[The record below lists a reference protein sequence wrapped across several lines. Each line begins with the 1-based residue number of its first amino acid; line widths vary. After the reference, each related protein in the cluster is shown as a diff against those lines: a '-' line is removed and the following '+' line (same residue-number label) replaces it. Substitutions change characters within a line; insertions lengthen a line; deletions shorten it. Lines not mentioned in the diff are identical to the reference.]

1 VAKWQSGEVA
11 EWQSNRVTKWW
22 SNAATLQ
29 PFHLAT
35 LLHEPRRVWQPW
47 WVWLLALGLGV
58 SLALG
63 PAWLVIGLLGGTAV
77 FLLILR
83 QPLVGLGLAL
93 ILGPWAALESLLMGP
108 LLPGGGLLNS
118 GQLLL
123 LVTVAAWLARGL
135 RLRRI
140 VVPHTFL
147 NLPLALLLYLMLLT
161 LINSYDLF
169 TGFKELLKWV
179 QMGLIVWLVVDMVQG
194 APPKPG
200 FPSEQQGSAGGK
212 SPVSSG
218 FQWLLI
224 ALLLSGLSQALIG
237 IWQFGLW
244 TAGPEHFM
252 ILGRFYRAY
261 GTFQQP
267 NPFGGFMNLLGLL
280 AWGLLLGLLTYG
292 WLHLW
297 ARWRGQEKGRGR
309 LTAVYYLWLAFA
321 GLCAGAM
328 SLALIFSWSRGA
340 WLGFVA
346 GLAVLLLTWP
356 RRLWQGVALLALAG
370 SLLLLAVQLNLPGT
384 AVLTERVTGFAD
396 DLTLAD
402 VRGANIHD
410 ANYAVLERLA
420 HWQAGLDMARDYPW
434 LGVGIG
440 NYEPAYADYALLN
453 WPYALGHAHNYYI
466 NLLAETGIP
475 GLFGYILFWCIIIGY
490 TIGISRRLDWPWRGI
505 ALGFL
510 AAWVGLSVHHLV
522 DKLYVNNIYFHLGL
536 MWALLHL
543 LRLEAVQ
550 DWSTPLRGD
559 QSNLEIS

>member
-1 VAKWQSGEVA
+1 MSE
-11 EWQSNRVTKWW
+11 S
-22 SNAATLQ
+22 
-29 PFHLAT
+29 LAL

-47 WVWLLALGLGV
+47 WIWLAALSLGV
-58 SLALG
+58 ALALG
-63 PAWLVIGLLGGTAV
+63 PVRLVVGVLGATAV

-93 ILGPWAALESLLMGP
+93 LAGPWAALENVVLGP

-123 LVTVAAWLARGL
+123 LLTLAAWLARGL
-135 RLRRI
+135 LCRRL
-140 VVPHTFL
+140 VLPHTFL
-147 NLPLALLLYLMLLT
+147 NIPLALLFYLMLLT
-161 LINSYDLF
+161 LIHSYDLF
-169 TGFKELLKWV
+169 AGFKELLKWL
-179 QMGLIVWLVVDMVQG
+179 QMGLIVWLVADMVAG
-194 APPKPG
+194 ANQKPG
-200 FPSEQQGSAGGK
+200 FVLRTRRPMVSK
-212 SPVSSG
+212 SPVSFLA
-218 FQWLLI
+218 FQWLLA

-237 IWQFGLW
+237 IWQFGLRA
-244 TAGPEHFM
+244 TGPEHFM

-261 GTFQQP
+261 GTFEQP

-280 AWGLLLGLLTYG
+280 AWGLLLGLLTFG
-292 WLHLW
+292 LFHLW
-297 ARWRGQEKGRGR
+297 TRWRGQGDGR

-328 SLALIFSWSRGA
+328 SLALVFSWSRGA
-340 WLGFVA
+340 WLGFGA
-346 GLAVLLLTWP
+346 GLVMLLLTWP
-356 RRLWQGVALLALAG
+356 RRLWHGLALLAVSVGLV
-370 SLLLLAVQLNLPGT
+370 LLAVQFNLPGT
-384 AVLTERVTGFAD
+384 AVLTDRITSFAA
-396 DLTLAD
+396 DLTLTD
-402 VRGANIHD
+402 VRGVNIHD

-466 NLLAETGIP
+466 NLLAETGIL

-505 ALGFL
+505 ALGLF
-510 AAWVGLSVHHLV
+510 AAWMGFSVHHLV

-550 DWSTPLRGD
+550 GWSTLLRWD
-559 QSNLEIS
+559 QSNLDIS